1 MDDLIVS
8 LAGFVRIRLQSVG
21 NVGVCLVDVD
31 IVEKVMIHE
40 ITIALV
46 VVTGEAFVLVEVDAV
61 NLGEIQ
67 IAVLIGSDEVFV
79 KADGGGTGCQT
90 QGAARIQGDNG
101 SHDVGCLSAHIVVIF
116 CFDDS
121 HSNLPLWTL
130 VYAVFIVYHG
140 CKKCKQTCG
149 HFRTKNFHFRI
160 GKARRNPR

>member
-31 IVEKVMIHE
+31 MVEKVMIHE

-67 IAVLIGSDEVFV
+67 IAVARPRVQLGSRVITEAMMLAAFLLIS
-79 KADGGGTGCQT
+79 
-90 QGAARIQGDNG
+90 
-101 SHDVGCLSAHIVVIF
+101 S
-116 CFDDS
+116 
-121 HSNLPLWTL
+121 
-130 VYAVFIVYHG
+130 
-140 CKKCKQTCG
+140 
-149 HFRTKNFHFRI
+149 
-160 GKARRNPR
+160 